1 MRLQTGPSH
10 CCITQKYAVKS
21 AAVFAISAAD
31 RVFACSKPASGRGA
45 LTHEYCLWCDGP
57 GTFTIAS
64 SFTVLHVK
72 LFFWG
77 WENCKYKYLSTKY
90 VPPPAL
96 QYQECEGVTLT
107 ESWRVWLLVCGGATP
122 DINTIEIILWSR
134 LGFYTNTVTLLL
146 PLLSL
151 GSLATKNWTQRSEL
165 RGKNQN
171 MILGSTKPLIPAPAS
186 SGLREKQR
194 NIPYVTAVPVQK
206 SLAGSRKTLSN
217 RCLFRS
223 CSTFDSDN
231 TGPHI
236 ESDTNHYLHW
246 TAFAARRTPAA
257 VCCLSRSKETCNA
270 EQLGEYYKNT
280 FQSIIDQ
287 VILEIY
293 SVLGLYHWLW
303 RQ

>member
-1 MRLQTGPSH
+1 MITSRVLYKHSH
-10 CCITQKYAVKS
+10 TP
-21 AAVFAISAAD
+21 
-31 RVFACSKPASGRGA
+31 PASA
-45 LTHEYCLWCDGP
+45 QPWQP
-57 GTFTIAS
+57 GHQE
-64 SFTVLHVK
+64 LD
-72 LFFWG
+72 
-77 WENCKYKYLSTKY
+77 
-90 VPPPAL
+90 PAL
-96 QYQECEGVTLT
+96 RAQREK
-107 ESWRVWLLVCGGATP
+107 SKH
-122 DINTIEIILWSR
+122 DSR
-134 LGFYTNTVTLLL
+134 IHKVSN
-146 PLLSL
+146 PC
-151 GSLATKNWTQRSEL
+151 
-165 RGKNQN
+165 
-171 MILGSTKPLIPAPAS
+171 STAS
-186 SGLREKQR
+186 SGLGEKQR

-293 SVLGLYHWLW
+293 SVLGLYH
-303 RQ
+303 

>member
-1 MRLQTGPSH
+1 
-10 CCITQKYAVKS
+10 
-21 AAVFAISAAD
+21 
-31 RVFACSKPASGRGA
+31 
-45 LTHEYCLWCDGP
+45 
-57 GTFTIAS
+57 
-64 SFTVLHVK
+64 
-72 LFFWG
+72 
-77 WENCKYKYLSTKY
+77 
-90 VPPPAL
+90 
-96 QYQECEGVTLT
+96 
-107 ESWRVWLLVCGGATP
+107 
-122 DINTIEIILWSR
+122 
-134 LGFYTNTVTLLL
+134 
-146 PLLSL
+146 
-151 GSLATKNWTQRSEL
+151 
-165 RGKNQN
+165 
-171 MILGSTKPLIPAPAS
+171 MILRSTKPLIPAPAS

-231 TGPHI
+231 IGPHI

-270 EQLGEYYKNT
+270 EQRGEYCENR

-293 SVLGLYHWLW
+293 SVLGLYHRLW
-303 RQ
+303 RQQSLHIGVYQIQVQKLGKILHLAKNYIVYLTNPFG